1 MYCPAIIIVTVYFE
15 ERRAF
20 ATGIAVCGAGIGT
33 FIFAPLS
40 TYLINL
46 YTWRGAFLIYS
57 GIIANCA
64 VCGALFRPLDFLPV
78 YEEDLES
85 DEAWKMVDGGEN
97 FGDYSP
103 EISSGLDKIT
113 ESDENI
119 TSARN
124 PLLVRVAAE
133 DDAGGI
139 EQASSYRNL
148 HNGTVAGVQISP
160 GVPNGKFRSYSQLH
174 APSPPKV
181 SFFSI
186 LYCFMCC
193 TFFDGDD
200 VNIAKIWRDV

>member
-64 VCGALFRPLDFLPV
+64 VCGALFRPLEFLPV

-85 DEAWKMVDGGEN
+85 DEAWKMVDGEGN

-103 EISSGLDKIT
+103 EVSSVMGLDKIT

-119 TSARN
+119 TTPRN

-133 DDAGGI
+133 DGAGGI
-139 EQASSYRNL
+139 EQTSSYRNL

-160 GVPNGKFRSYSQLH
+160 GVPNGKFRSYSHLH
-174 APSPPKV
+174 APSPPQV
-181 SFFSI
+181 RFFSFFIRYS
-186 LYCFMCC
+186 FVSC
-193 TFFDGDD
+193 TCACVAG
-200 VNIAKIWRDV
+200 A